1 LNLTL
6 TLVEKFLFY
15 LAEKK
20 EKKQKNP
27 PPVPE
32 NPLKR
37 MSQIPKAHDKDMEK
51 PPPIPPNPHNKAGVA
66 KLEIGNFKLKFLY
79 LHLYFMQN

>member
-1 LNLTL
+1 
-6 TLVEKFLFY
+6 
-15 LAEKK
+15 
-20 EKKQKNP
+20 
-27 PPVPE
+27 
-32 NPLKR
+32 
-37 MSQIPKAHDKDMEK
+37 MSQIPKAHDKDIEK